1 MRKRLVVAVSVIV
14 LTGIGAT
21 FWLGP
26 EYTDRSMN
34 RVDRIQPLPVVTDAA
49 RALHQR
55 LLVVDLHADPLLW
68 RRDLMERLP
77 YGQVDLPRLQEGNVS
92 LQVFGSPTKTPRN
105 LNYDSNPSDSDMLVW
120 LTIFNGQPFRTWFSL
135 YERARFHA
143 HKLDALV
150 ARSAGRMVTVRSAS
164 DLQRLLDE
172 RKRGRPVVGGLMGL
186 EGAHALE
193 GKLENLEGLY
203 AAGYRMIG
211 LAHFFDNEISGSMHG
226 EVKAGLTSLGRA
238 VVQRAETLG
247 MIVDIAHASNAA
259 VEDVFDMATR
269 PVVVSHGGVR
279 AICDYN
285 RNLSDAQLHRL
296 AQNGGVI
303 GIGYW
308 DAAVCDP
315 SPAGIV
321 QAMTYVRGL
330 IGIEHIGLGSDFDGT
345 VTTRFDTSEL
355 VLLTQALLDA
365 GYTEDEIQLI
375 MGGNALRV
383 LQNGLL

>member
-1 MRKRLVVAVSVIV
+1 MRKALIAVPLII
-14 LTGIGAT
+14 LLLGLMGT

-34 RVDRIQPLPVVTDAA
+34 RVDRSQPLPAVTDAA
-49 RALHQR
+49 RALHQN

-68 RRDLMERLP
+68 KRDLLQRLP

-120 LTIFNGQPFRTWFSL
+120 LIIFNAQPLRTWFSL

-143 HKLDALV
+143 QKLSALV
-150 ARSAGRMVTVRSAS
+150 DRGDGRMMAVRSAQE
-164 DLQRLLDE
+164 LQQLIAARQL
-172 RKRGRPVVGGLMGL
+172 GAPVVGGLLGL

-193 GKLENLEGLY
+193 GKLENLDGLY

-211 LAHFFDNEISGSMHG
+211 LAHFFDNEVAGSMHG
-226 EVKAGLTSLGRA
+226 EGKTGLTPLGRA
-238 VVQRAETLG
+238 VVQRAESLG
-247 MIVDIAHASNAA
+247 MIIDIAHASNAA
-259 VEDVFDMATR
+259 VNDVFDMATR

-279 AICDYN
+279 AMCDYN
-285 RNLSDAQLHRL
+285 RNLSDAQLRRL
-296 AQNGGVI
+296 ASNGGVI

-330 IGIEHIGLGSDFDGT
+330 IGVEHIALGSDFDGT

-355 VLLTQALLDA
+355 VQLTQALLDA
-365 GYTEDEIQLI
+365 GYTDEEIRLI

-383 LQNGLL
+383 LQSGLP